1 MKIIHCNKKFL
12 FFFGFGKAKDVDK
25 NLKHEIEFVFN
36 SNESFAE
43 NERDKTN
50 NYC

>member
-1 MKIIHCNKKFL
+1 MKITHCNKKFL

-25 NLKHEIEFVFN
+25 NLKHENEFVLN